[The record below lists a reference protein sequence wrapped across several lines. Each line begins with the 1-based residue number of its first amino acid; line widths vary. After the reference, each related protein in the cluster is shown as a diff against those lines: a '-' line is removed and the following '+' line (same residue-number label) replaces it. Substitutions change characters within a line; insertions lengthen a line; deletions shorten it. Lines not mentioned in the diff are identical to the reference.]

1 MRKTLLTAALV
12 VGFAGPAFAAN
23 PQAAPFSLKLD
34 AVHAA
39 GPGAGV
45 VNTDIAAP
53 ADAASS
59 ALGASAASNAP
70 LTAAVPATPGVSAQA
85 AAKVPLIPGSVASPV
100 STQTNTVDALTAPG
114 ASSAIP
120 SPAGITPSAASDA
133 APMALA
139 PAAASG
145 IAPGVPVKVYSTLA
159 EAAKAG
165 VDPLGE
171 HKAAAPVA
179 QAPVARGFEWKNPQ
193 AYLAFAKHHQSE
205 VLQGGLGLL
214 VALLILAVIRRRRG

>member
-1 MRKTLLTAALV
+1 MRKTLLTAALM
-12 VGFAGPAFAAN
+12 VGFAGSAFAAN

-53 ADAASS
+53 ADVAS
-59 ALGASAASNAP
+59 ATLGASAASNAS
-70 LTAAVPATPGVSAQA
+70 LTLAVPTTLGVSAQA
-85 AAKVPLIPGSVASPV
+85 AAGVPVIPGSVASPV
-100 STQTNTVDALTAPG
+100 STQTTTAIATPTPG
-114 ASSAIP
+114 ASSVVP
-120 SPAGITPSAASDA
+120 SPAGTAAQPSSDA

-171 HKAAAPVA
+171 RKATAPVA
-179 QAPVARGFEWKNPQ
+179 QTPVARGFDWKNPQ
-193 AYLAFAKHHQSE
+193 AYLAFAKHHQSD